1 MKEKKLVKKWL
12 VNELNQEE
20 LEAFKQLDAYDSYIK
35 LSESAKKFKAPSFD
49 LEDSLDNL
57 NVKILEKPARQKY
70 SFLKYAVS
78 IAAVFAISFAVY
90 FAFFNNPYTVFET
103 QTAES
108 KTITLPDDSQVTL
121 NAKTQLKFKAK
132 NWISDR
138 TLHLDGEAF
147 FKVAKGQT
155 FEVQTSHG
163 TVRVLGTEFNVKS
176 RKDLFEVNCYEGKVN
191 VNHLNNSHDLA
202 ALNSYKYQ
210 DGKLINEEILF
221 KLPSWME
228 NKSTFKSIS
237 FKHVL
242 DEFQRQYNIT
252 FSLKNIN
259 TNQLFTGSFIHNDI
273 DNALQSITLP
283 LQLTYLKQ
291 NGTVILATSE

>member
-20 LEAFKQLDAYDSYIK
+20 LEAFKKLDAYDSYIK

-49 LEDSLDNL
+49 SVASINNL
-57 NVKILEKPARQKY
+57 KVKISEKQASSK
-70 SFLKYAVS
+70 SSVLKYAIS
-78 IAAVFAISFAVY
+78 IAAAFAIGFGVY
-90 FAFFNNPYTVFET
+90 FVFFNDPFTVIET
-103 QTAES
+103 QTAET
-108 KTITLPDDSQVTL
+108 KTITLPDDSQVIL
-121 NAKTQLKFKAK
+121 NAKTQLKYKPK

-138 TLHLDGEAF
+138 TLQLDGEAF
-147 FKVAKGQT
+147 FKVSKGQT

-163 TVRVLGTEFNVKS
+163 KVRVLGTEFNVKS
-176 RKDLFEVNCYEGKVN
+176 RNDLFEVNCYEGKVQ
-191 VNHLNNSHDLA
+191 VNHLKRSLKLVAH
-202 ALNSYKYQ
+202 NSYKYHN
-210 DGKLINEEILF
+210 GKVVNEEMLF
-221 KLPSWME
+221 NQPSWID
-228 NKSTFKSIS
+228 NKSTFKSVS

-252 FSLKNIN
+252 FNLTNVN
-259 TNQLFTGSFIHNDI
+259 TNQLYTGSFIHNNI

-283 LQLTYLKQ
+283 LQLTYQKQ

>member
-1 MKEKKLVKKWL
+1 MKEKELVKKWL

-49 LEDSLDNL
+49 SDASLNNL
-57 NVKILEKPARQKY
+57 KVKISEKQASPKN
-70 SFLKYAVS
+70 SFIKYATR
-78 IAAVFAISFAVY
+78 IAAVFAISFGVY

-138 TLHLDGEAF
+138 TLKLDGEAF

-163 TVRVLGTEFNVKS
+163 KVRVLGTEFNVKS
-176 RKDLFEVNCYEGKVN
+176 RKDLFEVNCYEGEVR
-191 VNHLNNSHDLA
+191 VDHLNSSLNLP
-202 ALNSYKYQ
+202 ALNSYKYHN
-210 DGKLINEEILF
+210 GKVIHEEMLF

-228 NKSTFKSIS
+228 NKSTFKSVS

-283 LQLTYLKQ
+283 LQLSYQKQ